1 MSQKAAIREFFN
13 KTAQEGCRGWA
24 ALAKPQQQHFENL
37 HRTINTILDGT
48 GDCTME
54 VVGQHRIKGIDLP
67 VVRFAFSNA
76 ASLTLRD
83 NNIDYIASVRSPV
96 KVPEDVTSKTAYSLH
111 WDMDQDSCKG
121 LPVNAVKKSYA
132 KNARSFTFQSW
143 AHENFKY
150 FVVEFAKLQKESI
163 AQSQSQ
169 HQAQPVAQQP
179 VELAVAAAVAAGAPV
194 LALHSGS

>member
-1 MSQKAAIREFFN
+1 MSQKTVIREFFN
-13 KTAQEGCRGWA
+13 QNAQQGFRGWA
-24 ALAKPQQQHFENL
+24 ALAKPQLQNFENL
-37 HRTINTILDGT
+37 HRTINTILNGT

-83 NNIDYIASVRSPV
+83 NNIDYIATVRSPV
-96 KVPEDVTSKTAYSLH
+96 RIPEEMAVKTAYSLH
-111 WDMDQDSCKG
+111 WDMDKDSCKG
-121 LPVNAVKKSYA
+121 LPVNAMKKSYA

-143 AHENFKY
+143 THENFKY
-150 FVVEFAKLQKESI
+150 FVVEFAKLQKESM
-163 AQSQSQ
+163 AQSKV
-169 HQAQPVAQQP
+169 HAQPVEQP
-179 VELAVAAAVAAGAPV
+179 IELVVTSAAEKAIAAPA